1 MSTHNKKTVIE
12 WLLFKVNSAI
22 SAISWREQVCF
33 QWNDDDVRFVLDQ
46 DVEFFFFFSASS
58 LKQQSTCKP
67 VAPLWHNILIP
78 SQRVYALSP

>member
-12 WLLFKVNSAI
+12 WLLLKANSAI

-46 DVEFFFFFSASS
+46 DVECYFYNASS
-58 LKQQSTCKP
+58 LKQQSAGRHVT
-67 VAPLWHNILIP
+67 PLQHIILIP
-78 SQRVYALSP
+78 SQPVFVLTP